1 MNRLKI
7 KEGNMKKHTQAPKSK
22 LLKTPEQS
30 KNLKGGGKKDPYVT
44 VTKTTKGD
52 VVIDIE

>member
-1 MNRLKI
+1 
-7 KEGNMKKHTQAPKSK
+7 MKKHTQAPKSK

-30 KNLKGGGKKDPYVT
+30 KNLKGGRGGDSDVT

-52 VVIDIE
+52 VEIDID

>member
-30 KNLKGGGKKDPYVT
+30 KNLKGGRGEDPNVT
-44 VTKTTKGD
+44 VTKTKKAI
-52 VVIDIE
+52 VIDIE